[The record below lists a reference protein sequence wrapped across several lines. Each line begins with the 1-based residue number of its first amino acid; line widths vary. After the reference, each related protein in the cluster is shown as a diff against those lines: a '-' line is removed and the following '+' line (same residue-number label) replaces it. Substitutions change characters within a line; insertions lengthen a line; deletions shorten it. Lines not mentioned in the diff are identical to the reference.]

1 MSDHDLT
8 IIGGPE
14 DEMLALAA
22 RIMARPCEDCVAEVT
37 VHSRGNVTFVS
48 VAHDDTC
55 PSLHAINRNRAAR
68 RAAKR
73 QKGRH

>member
-1 MSDHDLT
+1 MNNDLT
-8 IIGGPE
+8 IVGGTH
-14 DEMLALAA
+14 DEMLSLAA

-37 VHSRGNVTFVS
+37 VISRGNATFLS

-73 QKGRH
+73 QKGKN